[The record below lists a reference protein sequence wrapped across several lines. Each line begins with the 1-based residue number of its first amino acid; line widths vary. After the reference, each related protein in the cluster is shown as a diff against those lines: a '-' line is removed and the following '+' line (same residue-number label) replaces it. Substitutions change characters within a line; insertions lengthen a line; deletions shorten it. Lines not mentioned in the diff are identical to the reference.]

1 MPDETTNTPVDLID
15 LPDNCP
21 FCDEPLWTLSENAD
35 CPRCGATRKER
46 RLARRHDCSDIE
58 TIRNWATGK
67 ERPPAEDD

>member
-1 MPDETTNTPVDLID
+1 MKLNLLQAHALAIAV
-15 LPDNCP
+15 
-21 FCDEPLWTLSENAD
+21 
-35 CPRCGATRKER
+35 RKER